1 MRSMRILLL
10 TTLTLCLLA
19 CCGIAAA
26 ETLTLP
32 ADVTAIEEQAF
43 YADASLDQVVLP
55 EGLQT
60 IGSKASRTAGNGCK
74 PVRLAHLHRGRRL

>member
-1 MRSMRILLL
+1 MRSTRILLL

-32 ADVTAIEEQAF
+32 SDLTAVEEQAF
-43 YADASLDQVVLP
+43 YADASLEQVVLP
-55 EGLQT
+55 EALLS
-60 IGSKASRTAGNGCK
+60 IGGKAFADSRQR
-74 PVRLAHLHRGRRL
+74 P